1 MAFVVDASTALSW
14 CFEDE
19 SNVYSEKVLSL
30 LATDA
35 AVVPAVWPLEVT
47 NALVVG
53 ERRGRLT
60 EAKTARFLQLLG
72 QLPIEIDP
80 RQSLGSFGSVL
91 SLARSHRL
99 SAYDA
104 SYIEVAERRGLR
116 LATLD
121 ARLRE
126 AATGAGVGLVE

>member
-1 MAFVVDASTALSW
+1 MVDASTALSW

-19 SNVYSEKVLSL
+19 SSAYSDRVLSL
-30 LATDA
+30 IATDTV
-35 AVVPAVWPLEVT
+35 VVPVSWPLEVT

-60 EAKTARFLQLLG
+60 EAKTARFVQLLA
-72 QLPIEIDP
+72 QLPIEIDAP
-80 RQSLGSFGSVL
+80 AGLVGFSAVL

-99 SAYDA
+99 SSYDA
-104 SYIEVAERRGLR
+104 SYIEVAERRGLK

-121 ARLRE
+121 ARLRD
-126 AATGAGVGLVE
+126 AAIGAGVGVID

>member
-1 MAFVVDASTALSW
+1 VSFVVDASTALSW

-19 SNVYSEKVLSL
+19 SSVYSDKVLSL
-30 LATDA
+30 LASDT
-35 AVVPAVWPLEVT
+35 AVVPVIWPLEVT

-60 EAKTARFLQLLG
+60 EAKTARFVQLLG
-72 QLPIEIDP
+72 QLPIEIDAPP
-80 RQSLGSFGSVL
+80 RLVGFSGVL

-99 SAYDA
+99 SSYDA
-104 SYIEVAERRGLR
+104 SYIELAERRGLK

-126 AATGAGVGLVE
+126 AAAGAGVGLLD